1 MGMGGTKEF
10 DDYGLGQGVTSFVKS
25 AADNVVQ
32 GLDRTAAA
40 QLAQLSAGQA
50 QPNRARAVQA
60 SELAKQMRWMA
71 SLDAKLETLLK
82 HNHGTA

>member
-1 MGMGGTKEF
+1 MGMGIKEL
-10 DDYGLGQGVTSFVKS
+10 DDYGLGQGVTSFVES

-32 GLDRTAAA
+32 GLNRTTAA

-50 QPNRARAVQA
+50 QLNRALAVQA
-60 SELAKQMRWMA
+60 SESAKQMRWMA

-82 HNHGTA
+82 HNHDTA